1 MLIKLICDF
10 CTIVYLEFQDI
21 LENIP
26 LPPIENRKCPV
37 EGCDSTGHLGGLYEK
52 HFSVEACPVFHNI
65 TKEESKVSIFFLEV
79 KQNLFC
85 VKNTANF
92 NGNSVHVGMQMYL

>member
-1 MLIKLICDF
+1 MFCKKNGEWIEGEMLIKLICDF
-10 CTIVYLEFQDI
+10 RTIVYLELQDI

-79 KQNLFC
+79 K
-85 VKNTANF
+85 
-92 NGNSVHVGMQMYL
+92 